1 MRGARGS
8 TAGPGLVPDPGA
20 GRPFSSISQDPPFP
34 DSGLFAPFYNLR
46 RLCCKIAFRIP
57 EDGITTKKIELA
69 LDGSGFDAIA
79 GRAALAEVLREP
91 TCLVGVGNPLR
102 RDDGVGPWI
111 VEAVR
116 TAVTGTRL
124 RLIDAQDVPENFV
137 HSIAR
142 DECHNVVFID
152 AVAAGGAPG
161 TVVFGPLADLAEA
174 ESFSTHKLA
183 LSLSGK
189 FLETAGKRVFL
200 LGIVPADLEFGAGL
214 TADVARSAASLRDL
228 IRRAVAAAS
237 PY

>member
-1 MRGARGS
+1 M
-8 TAGPGLVPDPGA
+8 T
-20 GRPFSSISQDPPFP
+20 
-34 DSGLFAPFYNLR
+34 
-46 RLCCKIAFRIP
+46 FRIP
-57 EDGITTKKIELA
+57 EDGITTKKTTSA
-69 LDGSGFDAIA
+69 PGGSGFDAIPSV
-79 GRAALAEVLREP
+79 AALAEVLREP
-91 TCLVGVGNPLR
+91 TCLVGVGNPLH

-152 AVAAGGAPG
+152 AVAAEGAPG
-161 TVVFGPLADLAEA
+161 TVVFGPLAGFAEA

-189 FLETAGKRVFL
+189 FLEAAGKRVFL

-214 TADVARSAASLRDL
+214 TADVTRSAASLRDL
-228 IRRAVAAAS
+228 IRRAAAAAT